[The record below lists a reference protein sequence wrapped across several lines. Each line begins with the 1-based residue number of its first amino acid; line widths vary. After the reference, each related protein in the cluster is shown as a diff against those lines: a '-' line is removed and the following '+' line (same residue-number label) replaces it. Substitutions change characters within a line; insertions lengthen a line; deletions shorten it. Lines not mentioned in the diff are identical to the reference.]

1 MTTSAGPT
9 HFRNGIKSYPRNDV
23 ADGSNIKT
31 ANYTVTAANC
41 LGATL
46 IMDSTAAATFTLPAI
61 AGACDGGI
69 VTLVNNKRGQLLT
82 VDPNAGDGIN
92 FGDQVVD
99 GTTVVN
105 TAATAEKGD
114 FIKLGA
120 VSSAST
126 YWSVLDIGGVWAVG
140 A

>member
-1 MTTSAGPT
+1 MNMGET
-9 HFRNGIKSYPRNDV
+9 HLRNGLKTYPRGTNSV
-23 ADGSNIKT
+23 VKT
-31 ANYTVTAANC
+31 GDFTVTAAQC
-41 LGATL
+41 LGTTL
-46 IMDSTAAATFTLPAI
+46 IMDSTSAATFTLPAI

-82 VDPNAGDGIN
+82 VDPNANDGIN
-92 FGDQVVD
+92 FGDQVAD
-99 GTTVVN
+99 GVTVVN

-114 FIKLGA
+114 FIKLAA

-126 YWSVLDIGGVWAVG
+126 YWSVVDIGGVWAVG